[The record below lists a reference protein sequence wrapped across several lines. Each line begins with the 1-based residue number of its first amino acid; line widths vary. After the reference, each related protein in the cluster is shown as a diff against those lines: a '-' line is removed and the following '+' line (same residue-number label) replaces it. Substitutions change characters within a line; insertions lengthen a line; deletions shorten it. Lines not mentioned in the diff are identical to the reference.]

1 MTIRHVYVILLL
13 SKGTERKV
21 IDMRKKTVYKVTQ
34 RKKGAFRFLYFEKE
48 DDAFSFYRFNF
59 GTEFPEKVKMYKE
72 EAFKKCFRTY
82 RELSIMGEERW
93 ISEN

>member
-1 MTIRHVYVILLL
+1 MLFYYCP
-13 SKGTERKV
+13 KGQKGG
-21 IDMRKKTVYKVTQ
+21 IYMRKKTVYMVTQ
-34 RKKGAFRFLYFEKE
+34 RKKGAFRFLYFEKM

-59 GTEFPEKVKMYKE
+59 GTEYPVEVKMYKE

-93 ISEN
+93 IQEN

>member
-1 MTIRHVYVILLL
+1 
-13 SKGTERKV
+13 
-21 IDMRKKTVYKVTQ
+21 MRKKTVYMVTQ
-34 RKKGAFRFLYFEKE
+34 RKKGAFRFLYFEKM

-59 GTEFPEKVKMYKE
+59 GTEYPVEVKMYKE

-93 ISEN
+93 IKEN

>member
-1 MTIRHVYVILLL
+1 MSNLIDESNYVNSNSFYLNNYTDLWKKL
-13 SKGTERKV
+13 SK
-21 IDMRKKTVYKVTQ
+21 DNPAL
-34 RKKGAFRFLYFEKE
+34 AFRFLYFEKM

-59 GTEFPEKVKMYKE
+59 GTEYPVEVKMYKE

-93 ISEN
+93 IQEN